1 MDPIEKML
9 DEAAKNP
16 KMRRKLK
23 VKALLSLVLFFVF
36 LLALFTAIGM
46 LWATKNGA
54 FLGMTKAQIFALRTK
69 VALIMNILII
79 AHIIVNRKVFV
90 KELKILFG

>member
-1 MDPIEKML
+1 MDPMEKML
-9 DEAAKNP
+9 DDAAKNP

-23 VKALLSLVLFFVF
+23 VKALLSLVLFIVF

-69 VALIMNILII
+69 VALIMNVLII

>member
-1 MDPIEKML
+1 MDPMEKMF

-16 KMRRKLK
+16 KMRKKIK
-23 VKALLSLVLFFVF
+23 VKAMLSLILFVVF

-46 LWATKNGA
+46 LWATKNGT
-54 FLGMTKAQIFALRTK
+54 FLGMTKAQIFAIRTK

-79 AHIIVNRKVFV
+79 AHIIVNRKVFI
-90 KELKILFG
+90 KELKVLFG